1 MSNWYLETTNEDTV
15 MSTRVRIARNISG
28 IPFISKISN
37 EQAYNVIEI
46 LREAIKNV
54 NHGLKMMLLKDMDDI
69 TKLSLVEKHII
80 SPEFALNKN
89 EIGAIAIN
97 DEENICIMI
106 NEEDHLRIQTFSA
119 GLNLES
125 AMSLAIEIEESI
137 GKNVNYAY
145 HEKYGFLTSCPS
157 NVGTAL
163 RASIMMHL
171 PALTKTRNIEKVLN
185 VVNGFGM
192 NIRGIYG
199 EGTNSKGNIYQIS
212 NKQMLGITEEETIQN
227 LKAITDKVIEQEKLA
242 RKILTK
248 EIIELEDE
256 IYRAY
261 GLLTNCK
268 KISSDECMLLLSEL
282 RLGVDLGIMQEVTEA
297 KLNKLEIYT
306 KPANLQK
313 QLGQVFTGQERDIKR
328 AEIIK
333 HIISET

>member
-1 MSNWYLETTNEDTV
+1 MSNWYLETTNEDSV
-15 MSTRVRIARNISG
+15 ISTRVRIARNISG
-28 IPFISKISN
+28 IPFMNKISN
-37 EQAYNVIEI
+37 ENAYNIINIVKKA
-46 LREAIKNV
+46 LQNT
-54 NHGLKMMLLKDMDDI
+54 NYGLKVMLLKDMDDI

-97 DEENICIMI
+97 AEENICIMI

-125 AMSLAIEIEESI
+125 ALSLAIEVEEKI
-137 GKNVNYAY
+137 GENINYAY
-145 HEKYGFLTSCPS
+145 NEKYGFLTSCPS

-163 RASIMMHL
+163 RASAMMHL
-171 PALTKTRNIEKVLN
+171 PALTNTRNIEKVLN

-248 EIIELEDE
+248 EAIELEDKV
-256 IYRAY
+256 YRAY
-261 GLLTNCK
+261 GLLTNCR
-268 KISSDECMLLLSEL
+268 KISSDECMLLLSEI
-282 RLGVDLGIMQEVTEA
+282 RLGVNLGIIKEVTEA

-313 QLGQVFTGQERDIKR
+313 YLGQVYTGSERDMKR
-328 AEIIK
+328 AEMIKNIIT
-333 HIISET
+333 E

>member
-1 MSNWYLETTNEDTV
+1 MSSWYLETTNEDTV
-15 MSTRVRIARNISG
+15 ISTRIRIARNISG
-28 IPFISKISN
+28 IPFINNISN
-37 EQAYNVIEI
+37 DDANNIINIV
-46 LREAIKNV
+46 KNAV
-54 NHGLKMMLLKDMDDI
+54 QNTNYGLKIMLLKDMDDI

-119 GLNLES
+119 GLNLENGL
-125 AMSLAIEIEESI
+125 ALAIEIEENLGKSI
-137 GKNVNYAY
+137 NYAY
-145 HEKYGFLTSCPS
+145 NEKYGFLTSCPS
-157 NVGTAL
+157 NVGTGL
-163 RASIMMHL
+163 RVSTMMHL
-171 PALTKTRNIEKVLN
+171 PALTKTKNIQKVLN

-212 NKQMLGITEEETIQN
+212 NKQTLGITEEETIGN
-227 LKAITDKVIEQEKLA
+227 LKAIIDKVIEQEKLA

-248 EIIELEDE
+248 ETMKIEDE
-256 IYRAY
+256 VYRAY
-261 GLLTNCK
+261 GLLTNCR
-268 KISSDECMLLLSEL
+268 KISSDECMLLLSEI
-282 RLGVDLGIMQEVTEA
+282 RLGVNLGIIKEITEA

-313 QLGQVFTGQERDIKR
+313 QLGQVFTGYERDIKR

-333 HIISET
+333 NIVSGE

>member
-1 MSNWYLETTNEDTV
+1 MSSWYLETTNEDTV
-15 MSTRVRIARNISG
+15 ISTRIRIARNISG
-28 IPFISKISN
+28 IPFINNISN
-37 EQAYNVIEI
+37 DDANNIINIV
-46 LREAIKNV
+46 KNAV
-54 NHGLKMMLLKDMDDI
+54 QNTNYGLKIMLLKDMDDI

-89 EIGAIAIN
+89 DIGAIAIN

-119 GLNLES
+119 GLNLENGL
-125 AMSLAIEIEESI
+125 ALAIEIEENLGKSI
-137 GKNVNYAY
+137 NYAY
-145 HEKYGFLTSCPS
+145 NEKYGFLTSCPS
-157 NVGTAL
+157 NVGTGL
-163 RASIMMHL
+163 RVSTMMHL
-171 PALTKTRNIEKVLN
+171 PALTKTKNIQKVLN

-212 NKQMLGITEEETIQN
+212 NKQTLGITEEETINN
-227 LKAITDKVIEQEKLA
+227 LKAIIDKVIEQEKLA

-248 EIIELEDE
+248 ETLKIEDE
-256 IYRAY
+256 VYRAY
-261 GLLTNCK
+261 GLLTNCRI
-268 KISSDECMLLLSEL
+268 ISSDECMILLSEI
-282 RLGVDLGIMQEVTEA
+282 RLGVNLGIIKEINEA

-313 QLGQVFTGQERDIKR
+313 QLGQVFTGYERDIKR

-333 HIISET
+333 NIVSGE

>member
-37 EQAYNVIEI
+37 KQAYNVIEI
-46 LREAIKNV
+46 LREAIKNTDY
-54 NHGLKMMLLKDMDDI
+54 GLRVMLLKDMDDI

-89 EIGAIAIN
+89 EIGAIAVN
-97 DEENICIMI
+97 DEEDICIMI

-137 GKNVNYAY
+137 GKNINYAY

-212 NKQMLGITEEETIQN
+212 NKQMLGVTEDETIQN
-227 LKAITDKVIEQEKLA
+227 LKAITDKVIEQERLA

-248 EIIELEDE
+248 ETIELEDE

-268 KISSDECMLLLSEL
+268 KISSDECMLLLSEI
-282 RLGVDLGIMQEVTEA
+282 RLGIDLGIIKEVTEA

-313 QLGQVFTGQERDIKR
+313 QLGQVFTGHERDIKR
-328 AEIIK
+328 AELIKNIIL
-333 HIISET
+333 ET

>member
-1 MSNWYLETTNEDTV
+1 MSNWYLETTNEDAV
-15 MSTRVRIARNISG
+15 ISTRIRLARNISG
-28 IPFISKISN
+28 IPFMSKISN
-37 EQAYNVIEI
+37 EEANNVINI
-46 LREAIKNV
+46 VKEAVQNS
-54 NHGLKMMLLKDMDDI
+54 NYGLKVMYLKDMDDI
-69 TKLSLVEKHII
+69 TKLSLVEKHIV

-97 DEENICIMI
+97 DEENICIML
-106 NEEDHLRIQTFSA
+106 NEEDHLRIQVFSA
-119 GLNLES
+119 GLNLEN
-125 AMSLAIEIEESI
+125 ALNLAIEIEQNI
-137 GKNVNYAY
+137 GKKVNYAY
-145 HEKYGFLTSCPS
+145 NEKYGYLTSCPS
-157 NVGTAL
+157 NVGTGL
-163 RASIMMHL
+163 RTSVMMHL

-212 NKQMLGITEEETIQN
+212 NKQTLGITEEETSKN
-227 LKAITDKVIEQEKLA
+227 LKSITDKVIEQEKLA

-248 EIIELEDE
+248 EGIELEDKV
-256 IYRAY
+256 YRAY

-268 KISSDECMLLLSEL
+268 KISSDECMSLLSEI
-282 RLGVDLGIMQEVTEA
+282 RLGVNLGIINEITEA

-313 QLGQVFTGQERDIKR
+313 MLGQVFTANQRDMKR

-333 HIISET
+333 NIISE